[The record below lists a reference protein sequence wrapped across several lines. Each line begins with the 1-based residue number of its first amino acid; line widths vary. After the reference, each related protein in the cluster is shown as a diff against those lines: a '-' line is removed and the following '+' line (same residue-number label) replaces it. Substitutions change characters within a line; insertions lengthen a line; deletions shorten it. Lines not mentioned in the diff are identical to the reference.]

1 MVDPDEGFNLGP
13 GRVLANKYEVIKLLG
28 GGWEGEVYLV
38 REHATGIERA
48 AKLFY
53 PERNPR
59 NAVAKAYAKK
69 LFKLRHCDALI
80 QYINQEALSRRR
92 IDVTVL
98 ISEYV
103 EGEVLSSFLAK
114 RPGRRLPEFE
124 ALRLLYDLAKGME
137 PIHRAREY
145 HGDLHGEN
153 VIVNRRGLGFD
164 IKLLDFYFRTTPKR
178 DNIAEDVVDMVR
190 LLYDVLGGQRFYA
203 KQSDVVKSVCCGLKR
218 TLILKK
224 FRHAGA
230 LRQYLEELQWS

>member
-1 MVDPDEGFNLGP
+1 MVDPQAGFNLAP
-13 GRVLANKYEVIKLLG
+13 GRLLANKYEVIELLG

-38 REHATGIERA
+38 REQATGIERA

-53 PERNPR
+53 PERNPK
-59 NAVAKAYAKK
+59 NSVAKAYAKK

-80 QYINQEALSRRR
+80 QYVNQEALSRRR
-92 IDVTVL
+92 IDVTIL
-98 ISEYV
+98 ISEFV
-103 EGEVLSSFLAK
+103 EGEVLNSFLAK
-114 RPGRRLPEFE
+114 RPGKRLPEFE

-153 VIVNRRGLGFD
+153 IIVNRRGLAFE
-164 IKLLDFYFRTTPKR
+164 IKLLDFYIRNSSKR
-178 DNIAEDVVDMVR
+178 DNIEDDVVDMIR
-190 LLYDVLGGQRFYA
+190 LLYDLLGGQRFYSR
-203 KQSDVVKSVCCGLKR
+203 QSDVVKSVCCGLKR

-230 LRQYLEELQWS
+230 LRQYLEELHWS